1 MLNTLVLFDID
12 GTLLTSAAAGRD
24 AIRRAFAE
32 ELEDLGFFSAVRFDG
47 KTDPQIVRE
56 LYSAAGLPDRATEA
70 ATRRLLERYVTF
82 LVEELEMR
90 RELVRALPGVHDLL
104 LALEARPEVCVGLLT
119 GNVVTGAQ
127 LKLNASG
134 IGFDR
139 FKLGAYG
146 SDSADRP
153 MLPPIAV
160 ERAIPLFGR
169 VPMGGEVVIIGDT
182 PADVTC
188 GAAIG
193 VRAVAVAT
201 GAYTELELRD
211 AGAHATFA
219 TLEPTDDVLDSILA
233 VVR

>member
-32 ELEDLGFFSAVRFDG
+32 ELDDLGFFGSVRFDG

-56 LYSAAGLPDRATEA
+56 LYAAAGLPDRATDA
-70 ATRRLLERYVTF
+70 AIRRLLDRYLTF
-82 LVEELEMR
+82 LVEELEAR
-90 RELVRALPGVHDLL
+90 RDRVRALPGVQLL
-104 LALEARPEVCVGLLT
+104 LGALETRSDVCVGLLT
-119 GNVVTGAQ
+119 GNVVTGAE

-146 SDSADRP
+146 SDGADRT

-169 VPMGGEVVIIGDT
+169 VPTGGEIVIIGDT

-201 GAYTELELRD
+201 GAYSVADLRD

-219 TLEPTDDVLDSILA
+219 TLESTEEVLDSILA

>member
-32 ELEDLGFFSAVRFDG
+32 ELDDLGFFGTVRFDG

-56 LYSAAGLPDRATEA
+56 LFEAAGVPDRATDDS
-70 ATRRLLERYVTF
+70 TTRLLDRYLTF
-82 LVEELEMR
+82 LEEELAAR
-90 RELVRALPGVHDLL
+90 QGRVLALPGVHDLL
-104 LALEARPEVCVGLLT
+104 DALETRQDVCVGLLT
-119 GNVVTGAQ
+119 GNVVSGAE

-134 IGFDR
+134 IGFQR

-146 SDSADRP
+146 SDAAHRP

-169 VPMGGEVVIIGDT
+169 VPMGGEVVIVGDT

-201 GAYTELELRD
+201 GSYSVAELDE
-211 AGAHATFA
+211 AGAHATFR
-219 TLEPTDDVLDSILA
+219 TLEATEDVLDSILA

>member
-32 ELEDLGFFSAVRFDG
+32 ELQDLGFFGQVRFDG

-56 LYSAAGLPDRATEA
+56 LYTAAGHPDRATDA
-70 ATRRLLERYVTF
+70 ATRRLLDRYLTY
-82 LVEELEMR
+82 LVEELEAR
-90 RELVRALPGVHDLL
+90 RERVKALPGITALL
-104 LALEARPEVCVGLLT
+104 AALEARSDVCVGLLT
-119 GNVVTGAQ
+119 GNVVTGAE

-134 IGFDR
+134 IGFSR
-139 FKLGAYG
+139 FQLGAYG

-169 VPMGGEVVIIGDT
+169 VPSGAEVVIIGDT

-188 GAAIG
+188 GASIG
-193 VRAVAVAT
+193 ARAVAVAT
-201 GAYTELELRD
+201 GAYSVDSLRD
-211 AGAHATFA
+211 AGAHAAFA
-219 TLEPTDDVLDSILA
+219 TLESTDDVLDSILS

>member
-32 ELEDLGFFSAVRFDG
+32 ELEDLGFFGHVRFDG

-56 LYSAAGLPDRATEA
+56 LYQAAGFPDRATEES
-70 ATRRLLERYVTF
+70 TRRLLDRYVAF
-82 LVEELEMR
+82 LVEELEAR
-90 RELVRALPGVHDLL
+90 RERVRALPGVQSLL
-104 LALEARPEVCVGLLT
+104 TALESRADVCVGLLT
-119 GNVVTGAQ
+119 GNVVTGAE

-146 SDSADRP
+146 SDGADRP

-169 VPMGGEVVIIGDT
+169 VPTGGEIVIVGDT

-201 GAYTELELRD
+201 GAYSQSELGH

-219 TLEPTDDVLDSILA
+219 TLESTDAVLDSILA

>member
-12 GTLLTSAAAGRD
+12 GTLLSSASAGRD

-32 ELEDLGFFSAVRFDG
+32 ELDDLGFFGAVRFDG

-56 LYSAAGLPDRATEA
+56 LYAAAGRPERATDA
-70 ATRRLLERYVTF
+70 ATRRLLDRYLTF
-82 LVEELEMR
+82 LVEELEAR
-90 RELVRALPGVHDLL
+90 RERIRALPGVHDLL
-104 LALEARPEVCVGLLT
+104 AALEARSEVCVGLLT
-119 GNVVTGAQ
+119 GNVVTGAE

-134 IGFDR
+134 IGFTR

-146 SDSADRP
+146 SDAADRP

-169 VPMGGEVVIIGDT
+169 VPTGGEVVIIGDT

-193 VRAVAVAT
+193 VRTVAVAT
-201 GAYTELELRD
+201 GAYSQADLHE
-211 AGAHATFA
+211 AGAHATFD
-219 TLEPTDDVLDSILA
+219 TLESTDEVLDSILA

>member
-12 GTLLTSAAAGRD
+12 GTLLTSASAGRD

-56 LYSAAGLPDRATEA
+56 LYAAAGMHDRATDA
-70 ATRRLLERYVTF
+70 ATRRLLDRYLTF
-82 LVEELEMR
+82 LVEELEAR
-90 RELVRALPGVHDLL
+90 RGRVLALPGVHALL
-104 LALEARPEVCVGLLT
+104 DALELRSDVCVGLLT
-119 GNVVTGAQ
+119 GNVVTGAE

-134 IGFDR
+134 IGFNR

-146 SDSADRP
+146 SDAADRP

-169 VPMGGEVVIIGDT
+169 VPTGGEIVIIGDT

-201 GAYTELELRD
+201 GAYSEADLRS

-219 TLEPTDDVLDSILA
+219 TLESTEDVLDSILA

>member
-32 ELEDLGFFSAVRFDG
+32 ELEDLGFFDQVRFDG

-56 LYSAAGLPDRATEA
+56 LYTAAGLPHRATDH
-70 ATRRLLERYVTF
+70 ATARLLDRYLEH
-82 LVEELEMR
+82 LVGELAAR
-90 RELVRALPGVHDLL
+90 RERVRPLPGILELL
-104 LALEARPEVCVGLLT
+104 DALEARGDVCVGLLT
-119 GNVVTGAQ
+119 GNVVGGAQ
-127 LKLNASG
+127 LKLNAAG

-139 FKLGAYG
+139 FRLGAYG
-146 SDSADRP
+146 SDSGDRP

-160 ERAIPLFGR
+160 ERALPLFGR
-169 VPMGGEVVIIGDT
+169 ALSGAEVVIIGDT

-188 GAAIG
+188 GASIG

-201 GAYTELELRD
+201 GAYGEAELRA

-219 TLEPTDDVLDSILA
+219 TLEATEVVVDAILIGD
-233 VVR
+233 R

>member
-12 GTLLTSAAAGRD
+12 GTLLTSAAAGRE

-32 ELEDLGFFSAVRFDG
+32 ELDDLGFFDTVRFDG

-56 LYSAAGLPDRATEA
+56 LFAAAGLPDRATDQ
-70 ATRRLLERYVTF
+70 ATRALLGRYVDH
-82 LVEELEMR
+82 LVVELAAR
-90 RELVRALPGVHDLL
+90 RERVLPLPGILTLL
-104 LALEARPEVCVGLLT
+104 STLEARKDVCVGLLT
-119 GNVVTGAQ
+119 GNVVAGAE

-139 FKLGAYG
+139 FRLGAYG
-146 SDSADRP
+146 SDGADRP

-160 ERAIPLFGR
+160 ERAVPLFGR
-169 VPMGGEVVIIGDT
+169 VPTGAEVVIIGDT

-188 GAAIG
+188 GAALG
-193 VRAVAVAT
+193 VRTVAVAT
-201 GAYTELELRD
+201 GAYHESELRE

-219 TLEPTDDVLDSILA
+219 TLERTEAVVEAILA
-233 VVR
+233 VTR

>member
-12 GTLLTSAAAGRD
+12 GTLLTSASAGRD

-32 ELEDLGFFSAVRFDG
+32 ELEDLGFFSTVRFDG
-47 KTDPQIVRE
+47 KTDPHDVRE
-56 LYSAAGLPDRATEA
+56 LYTAAGLPDRATDA
-70 ATRRLLERYVTF
+70 ATRDLLDRYLKY
-82 LVEELEMR
+82 LVEELDAR
-90 RELVRALPGVHDLL
+90 RGRVLALPGVHELL
-104 LALEARPEVCVGLLT
+104 TALEARGDVCVGLLT
-119 GNVVTGAQ
+119 GNVVTGAE

-134 IGFDR
+134 IGFSR

-146 SDSADRP
+146 SDGADRP

-169 VPMGGEVVIIGDT
+169 VPTGGEIVIVGDT

-188 GAAIG
+188 GSAMG
-193 VRAVAVAT
+193 VRAIAVAT
-201 GAYTELELRD
+201 GAYSESELQD

-219 TLEPTDDVLDSILA
+219 TLASTDDVLDSILA

>member
-32 ELEDLGFFSAVRFDG
+32 ELEDLGFFGQVRFDG

-56 LYSAAGLPDRATEA
+56 LFTAAGYPDRATDVI
-70 ATRRLLERYVTF
+70 TRRLLGRYLGYLT
-82 LVEELEMR
+82 EELEAR
-90 RELVRALPGVHDLL
+90 RGRVLALPGIVDLL
-104 LALEARPEVCVGLLT
+104 VALESRNDVCVGLLT
-119 GNVVTGAQ
+119 GNVVTGAE

-134 IGFDR
+134 IGFAR

-169 VPMGGEVVIIGDT
+169 MLSGAEVVIIGDT

-188 GAAIG
+188 GSSIG
-193 VRAVAVAT
+193 ARSVGVAT
-201 GAYTELELRD
+201 GAYSVDTLRD
-211 AGAHATFA
+211 AGADAAFS
-219 TLEPTDDVLDSILA
+219 TLESTDDVLDAILS